1 MIKAADRNHGNINGL
16 KDLCNVPYCT
26 EHFRCFDVEKPQRCP
41 IWKLHQKELE
51 QKRRGAEQRAQKS
64 EERRKQKEEQKKKQ
78 QEKAA
83 QKQKR
88 KGYAYRHKGSGRIFY
103 KAGDAAAAFGLSNA
117 TIFNH
122 SKRPEGRFERVEIV
136 EGMTIEGTPPANRGG
151 NRRGRK
157 VLHIPT
163 GAVYSSFTQA
173 AEATY
178 MSRYTIA
185 RDCNGQQQ
193 EYRFAE

>member
-1 MIKAADRNHGNINGL
+1 MIKAADRTHGNINGL

-51 QKRRGAEQRAQKS
+51 QK
-64 EERRKQKEEQKKKQ
+64 KKQ

-83 QKQKR
+83 QKQRAKR
-88 KGYAYRHKGSGRIFY
+88 KRTGYAYRHKESGRTFH
-103 KAGDAAAAFGLSNA
+103 KVDEAAAAFGVSRV

-122 SKRPEGRFERVEIV
+122 MNKPDGRFERVLIV
-136 EGMTIEGTPPANRGG
+136 EGMTIEGAPHAKRGG
-151 NRRGRK
+151 NHRVRK

-163 GAVYSSFTQA
+163 GAVYPSIMQA
-173 AEATY
+173 AKAT
-178 MSRYTIA
+178 RTNRHAIA
-185 RDCNGQQQ
+185 RDCNGQQR
-193 EYRFAE
+193 EYRFTE

>member
-51 QKRRGAEQRAQKS
+51 QKNRAAEKRAQKA
-64 EERRKQKEEQKKKQ
+64 EERRRQKEQ
-78 QEKAA
+78 
-83 QKQKR
+83 QKQRAKR
-88 KGYAYRHKGSGRIFY
+88 KRTGYAYRHKESGRTFY
-103 KAGDAAAAFGLSNA
+103 KVDEAAAAFGVSHA
-117 TIFNH
+117 TIHNQCN
-122 SKRPEGRFERVEIV
+122 KPDGRFERVRIV

-163 GAVYSSFTQA
+163 GVVYSSFTHA

-185 RDCNGQQQ
+185 RDCHGQQQ

>member
-1 MIKAADRNHGNINGL
+1 MIKAADRTHGNINGL

-51 QKRRGAEQRAQKS
+51 QKRRAAEQRAQKS
-64 EERRKQKEEQKKKQ
+64 EERRKQREEQ
-78 QEKAA
+78 EKR
-83 QKQKR
+83 QKR
-88 KGYAYRHKGSGRIFY
+88 KLAGYAYRHKGSGRIFY

-122 SKRPEGRFERVEIV
+122 SKRPEGDFERVEIV
-136 EGMTIEGTPPANRGG
+136 EGMTIEGAPHAKRGG
-151 NRRGRK
+151 NHRRRK

-163 GAVYSSFTQA
+163 GAVYPSIMQA
-173 AEATY
+173 AKAT
-178 MSRYTIA
+178 RANRHDIA
-185 RDCNGQQQ
+185 RDCNGQQR
-193 EYRFAE
+193 EYRFVE